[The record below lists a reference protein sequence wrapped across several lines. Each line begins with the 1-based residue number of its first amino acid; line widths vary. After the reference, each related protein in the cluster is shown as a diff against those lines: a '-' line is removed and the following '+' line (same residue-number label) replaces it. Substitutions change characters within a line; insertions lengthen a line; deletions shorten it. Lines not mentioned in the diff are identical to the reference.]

1 IGGMARRLYE
11 HEEDTQ
17 HKNYAQRIIK
27 YVERLERM
35 LLRIDEYKTIL
46 VSTLSRDDIN
56 RVVKGAVID
65 IKEIIDGTGKDIT
78 IESKLMPEPPTI
90 DMDAGNLRIALFNI
104 LHNSVEAIE
113 KKGGILI
120 ETYPLD
126 ARTLALKITDTGAG
140 ISQDEIRK
148 IFNPFQTSKF
158 EGAGMGLTISYRII
172 QDHGAEIEVE
182 SEKGSGTTV
191 LIKFHPAQKAAGGV

>member
-1 IGGMARRLYE
+1 MAALGEMVDGIAHEIRNPLMAIGGMARRLYE

-46 VSTLSRDDIN
+46 VSTLARDDIN

-78 IESKLMPEPPTI
+78 IESNLMPEPPLI
-90 DMDAGNLRIALFNI
+90 D
-104 LHNSVEAIE
+104 
-113 KKGGILI
+113 
-120 ETYPLD
+120 T
-126 ARTLALKITDTGAG
+126 G

-182 SEKGSGTTV
+182 SEKDRGTTV